1 MTSTTANDAIIRTAE
16 GVPLKLKLLR
26 TTRRNRIVAF
36 CLVVPLLLFI
46 LVTFLVPIAVMLL
59 RSVDNPIVAETLPQT
74 VAALEHWRGQGVPDE
89 ATFAAL
95 AEELTLARA
104 NRTVGRAATRLNFEL
119 SGMRSLVTST
129 ARTLSRGEQGPF
141 KELLIEIDGRWG
153 EQKTWATIKLI
164 GQRYTTVQ
172 YLASFD
178 LHYDAAGRI
187 VAQPEVRQIYVLIFG
202 RTLWVSLLVTV
213 LCLLLG
219 YPVAYLLSTLPGRIS
234 NLLMILVLLPFW
246 TSLLVRTTAWIVLL
260 QTHGVIN
267 DLLVWAGLIGDE
279 ARVQMIY
286 NMTGTIVAMTHI
298 LLPFMVLP
306 IYSVMKT
313 ISPSHMRAALSLGA
327 NPVVAFWRVYAPQTV
342 PGIGAGSILV
352 FIISIGYYITPALV
366 GGRTGQLISNFIA
379 FHMQKS
385 LNWGLAAALGTVLL
399 ACVLLLYWLYN
410 RVVGLDKLKLG

>member
-74 VAALEHWRGQGVPDE
+74 VAALEHWSGQGVPDE
-89 ATFAAL
+89 AAFAAL
-95 AEELTLARA
+95 AEDLALARE

-119 SGMRSLVTST
+119 SGLRSLVTST
-129 ARTLSRGEQGPF
+129 ARKLGRGEQGPY
-141 KELLIEIDGRWG
+141 KERLIEIDGRWG

-172 YLASFD
+172 YLATFD

-187 VAQPEVRQIYVLIFG
+187 VAQPEVRQIYVQIFG

-267 DLLVWAGLIGDE
+267 DLLVTA
-279 ARVQMIY
+279 
-286 NMTGTIVAMTHI
+286 
-298 LLPFMVLP
+298 
-306 IYSVMKT
+306 
-313 ISPSHMRAALSLGA
+313 
-327 NPVVAFWRVYAPQTV
+327 
-342 PGIGAGSILV
+342 
-352 FIISIGYYITPALV
+352 
-366 GGRTGQLISNFIA
+366 
-379 FHMQKS
+379 
-385 LNWGLAAALGTVLL
+385 
-399 ACVLLLYWLYN
+399 
-410 RVVGLDKLKLG
+410 

>member
-16 GVPLKLKLLR
+16 GGSLKLKLLR

-74 VAALEHWRGQGVPDE
+74 LAALEQWRGQGVPDE
-89 ATFAAL
+89 AAFAAL
-95 AEELTLARA
+95 AEDLTLARE
-104 NRTVGRAATRLNFEL
+104 NRTIGRAATRLNFEL

-129 ARTLSRGEQGPF
+129 ARTLSRGEQGPY

-327 NPVVAFWRVYAPQTV
+327 NPLVAFWRIYAPQTV

-399 ACVLLLYWLYN
+399 ACVLLLYWLYS

>member
-74 VAALEHWRGQGVPDE
+74 LAALEHWRGQGVPDE
-89 ATFAAL
+89 AAFAAL
-95 AEELTLARA
+95 AADLALARE
-104 NRTVGRAATRLNFEL
+104 NRTIGRAATRLNFEL
-119 SGMRSLVTST
+119 SGMRSLVTTT
-129 ARTLSRGEQGPF
+129 ARTLGRGEQGPYQ
-141 KELLIEIDGRWG
+141 ELLIEIDRRWG
-153 EQKTWATIKLI
+153 EQKTWATIKRI

-187 VAQPEVRQIYVLIFG
+187 VAQPEVRQIYVQIFV

-267 DLLVWAGLIGDE
+267 DLLVWTGLIGDE
-279 ARVQMIY
+279 SRVQMIY

-327 NPVVAFWRVYAPQTV
+327 NPLVAFWRVYAPQTV